1 MSVGLVKACVPGK
14 NCSVPEKIE
23 FLISMVY
30 TWIPCKGNGSPSQS
44 PTRQP
49 LPAHFFQQGKPQ
61 QKTNKMPNP
70 SAGKYIEGARVIIPY
85 IKGLSE
91 QYSHTLAKHKVRVF
105 FKGTSTIKSLLMH
118 PKDPIP
124 DAQKTDIIYH
134 WKYPTNNCTAEYI
147 GETTGPWKK
156 EFQTIE
162 IKPPV
167 PSKTTTSPQNTQK

>member
-1 MSVGLVKACVPGK
+1 MDHLHKVLQVKH
-14 NCSVPEKIE
+14 
-23 FLISMVY
+23 Y
-30 TWIPCKGNGSPSQS
+30 
-44 PTRQP
+44 PTQ
-49 LPAHFFQQGKPQ
+49 FFQQGKPQ
-61 QKTNKMPNP
+61 QKTNKKPNP
-70 SAGKYIEGARVIIPY
+70 STVKFIEEAGVVIPY

-91 QYSHTLAKHKVRVF
+91 QYRHILAKYKVSIF

-134 WKYPTNNCTAEYI
+134 WKCPANNCTAEYI
-147 GETTGPWKK
+147 GETNRSLKK

-167 PSKTTTSPQNTQK
+167 PSEIITSQNTQKQN